1 VSEPLVSV
9 NMVVFNGERFIGEA
23 IQSILDQTY
32 THFELIIMDDGST
45 DNTNIIV
52 NSFSDP
58 RIQFITSEKNNGIV
72 HARNTALDISKG
84 DYIAILDADD
94 ISLPDRLEV
103 EVSFLESN
111 PEFGLVGGRAELID
125 ENGEGLN
132 KLQSLSLTSE
142 ATQVHLLFKNCFTH
156 STVMYRR
163 KELTKYNFN
172 ANVPG
177 SEDYDVIVKIGS
189 QTKIKNLPDIVSKYR
204 VHDNNISKK
213 SKVIEKNNSQII
225 SDQLHLLGLNP
236 SKKELKIHFQLTKK
250 TEHDNFQ
257 RLSDTATWLDSLFIS
272 NQTKEIYP
280 EPEFYNRVAGY
291 WFNIFNNVEMH
302 NLELF
307 GKYIKSPIL
316 KHSNRQIIN
325 HFKYFIKCLIH
336 YSKN

>member
-32 THFELIIMDDGST
+32 THFELVIMDDGST

-94 ISLPDRLEV
+94 ISLPARLEV

-142 ATQVHLLFKNCFTH
+142 ARLL
-156 STVMYRR
+156 
-163 KELTKYNFN
+163 
-172 ANVPG
+172 
-177 SEDYDVIVKIGS
+177 
-189 QTKIKNLPDIVSKYR
+189 
-204 VHDNNISKK
+204 
-213 SKVIEKNNSQII
+213 
-225 SDQLHLLGLNP
+225 
-236 SKKELKIHFQLTKK
+236 
-250 TEHDNFQ
+250 
-257 RLSDTATWLDSLFIS
+257 
-272 NQTKEIYP
+272 
-280 EPEFYNRVAGY
+280 
-291 WFNIFNNVEMH
+291 
-302 NLELF
+302 
-307 GKYIKSPIL
+307 
-316 KHSNRQIIN
+316 
-325 HFKYFIKCLIH
+325 LI
-336 YSKN
+336 